1 MLTENNFEKDV
12 SRMFEEIVNI
22 VKGSTGKISI
32 KVKQKPAV
40 AFDFKGD
47 KISVDIIDPTIFKRT
62 EQENNDIGI
71 FEKLKT
77 ARKVGEIL
85 SNNGLTI
92 SVLRKGK
99 KALSIGREATPTISS
114 FITGS
119 DDIQIESVR
128 QVAKLD
134 RDLKKTNQNKE

>member
-1 MLTENNFEKDV
+1 MIFD
-12 SRMFEEIVNI
+12 EIVNI
-22 VKGSTGKISI
+22 VKGSSGKISI

-40 AFDFKGD
+40 SFDFEGD
-47 KISVDIIDPTIFKRT
+47 KLSVDILDPTIFNIT
-62 EQENNDIGI
+62 EQDNNDISI

-92 SVLRKGK
+92 SILRKGK
-99 KALSIGREATPTISS
+99 KALSIGREATPSISS

-119 DDIQIESVR
+119 DDIQIDSVR
-128 QVAKLD
+128 HVANLNK
-134 RDLKKTNQNKE
+134 DLKKANQNKE